1 MQTGGTSGFVEL
13 LHDTGSAEAHAVVNG
28 LQPGKWCLPS
38 TREPARR
45 ERTRAWREGELSRRD
60 RGLRAAGTSSESR
73 HGRLADWARR
83 VLRGSPST
91 PARLGSAQARQTA
104 SRPSDRRSSL
114 AAPNLLTTARPGRRR

>member
-1 MQTGGTSGFVEL
+1 MQAGGTSGFVEL

-83 VLRGSPST
+83 EGLLHVAAAIE
-91 PARLGSAQARQTA
+91 AREATYLKQAKAIVRATNRA
-104 SRPSDRRSSL
+104 ADTSRRTK
-114 AAPNLLTTARPGRRR
+114 AYY